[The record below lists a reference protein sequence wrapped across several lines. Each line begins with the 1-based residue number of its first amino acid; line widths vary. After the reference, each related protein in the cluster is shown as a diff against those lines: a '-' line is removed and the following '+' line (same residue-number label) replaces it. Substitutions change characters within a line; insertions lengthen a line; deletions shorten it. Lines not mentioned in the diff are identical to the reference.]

1 MSATN
6 GFTESTNS
14 TACSTSQGAT
24 DCGRVVSVDTEIAD
38 RFLLCYFSQVNCSGE
53 WSAWNS
59 CNASSCGEGVELR
72 YFQPSQ
78 LAVYGGEACP
88 ASPES
93 RPCTDTI
100 ECPVSPVCLV
110 CLKANVILLFFSQVS
125 CSGDWSAWTACNA
138 SSCGEGVELR
148 YFQPSQLAA
157 FGGEACPVSP
167 ESRPCT
173 DSTECPVSP
182 VCLAC
187 ILHSSLVLSAQLQRR
202 FERMEL

>member
-59 CNASSCGEGVELR
+59 CNASSCWEGVELR
-72 YFQPSQ
+72 YFQPNQ
-78 LAVYGGEACP
+78 
-88 ASPES
+88 
-93 RPCTDTI
+93 T
-100 ECPVSPVCLV
+100 
-110 CLKANVILLFFSQVS
+110 
-125 CSGDWSAWTACNA
+125 
-138 SSCGEGVELR
+138 
-148 YFQPSQLAA
+148 AA

-202 FERMEL
+202 FERMELQCLGRCRATLLPAKSNSSLWRKRLSGLYRVAAMSN